1 MANYIAI
8 HIASSLIINS
18 ISASEQPVQSSAY
31 RFIRVSDAV
40 LNKYYRLASKNRNG
54 TLVSAGELATV
65 SPAFLEL
72 LAVR

>member
-1 MANYIAI
+1 MANFIAI
-8 HIASSLIINS
+8 HTASSLIVNI

-31 RFIRVSDAV
+31 RFIRVSDAII
-40 LNKYYRLASKNRNG
+40 NKYYRLANKNRNG
-54 TLVSAGELATV
+54 TLVSAGELAAI

>member
-8 HIASSLIINS
+8 HTASSLIVNI
-18 ISASEQPVQSSAY
+18 IAASEQPAQSSAC

-54 TLVSAGELATV
+54 TLVSAGQLAAI
-65 SPAFLEL
+65 SPAFLSS